1 MLALVYKM
9 REMKSEL
16 ESLKARS
23 EADPAKSTAVMDF
36 ACQAEFNQAN

>member
-16 ESLKARS
+16 ESLKSRS
-23 EADPAKSTAVMDF
+23 EPDPAKFTAVMDF
-36 ACQAEFNQAN
+36 ACQAEFN